1 MIPIATGK
9 RLTIINT
16 FQSTNMGCQWT
27 LKSQSIQFSIGPTKI
42 GSKLAAIPPSL
53 MSFPIFPQI
62 NLAFPQPAGMF
73 PDLDLGPRLH
83 QRIADC
89 LSQCLRNKIQGESI
103 LQKKT
108 PKKTQHEAQPSIAS
122 NFWRNTMHPLLGGAI
137 TILKNMKVSWELGW
151 LSHIFFEKNVPNHQ
165 PD

>member
-1 MIPIATGK
+1 MPMDSQI
-9 RLTIINT
+9 TIN
-16 FQSTNMGCQWT
+16 
-27 LKSQSIQFSIGPTKI
+27 SIQYWPKKI

-103 LQKKT
+103 LQKKNS
-108 PKKTQHEAQPSIAS
+108 KGTQHEAQPSIAS
-122 NFWRNTMHPLLGGAI
+122 NF
-137 TILKNMKVSWELGW
+137 
-151 LSHIFFEKNVPNHQ
+151 
-165 PD
+165 